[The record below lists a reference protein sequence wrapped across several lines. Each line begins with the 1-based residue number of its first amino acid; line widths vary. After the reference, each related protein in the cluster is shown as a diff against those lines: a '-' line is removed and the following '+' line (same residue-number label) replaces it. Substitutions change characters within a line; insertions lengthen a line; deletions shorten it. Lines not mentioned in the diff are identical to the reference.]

1 MTKSDELKWLKGVLA
16 EGGRLSEPSVK
27 PIEPEIRSGGTFL
40 FQDPF
45 SPVEPEDKRA
55 AVRQM
60 RNEGGTLGTCIIE
73 WGYDVGRINAR
84 RFRRWLQD
92 NEPTIVAVLKDAG
105 LADDAKYLGTY
116 AVFST
121 TEKHTGNYRTI
132 WSFNSFEGVQRFNAL
147 IENQENI
154 LAQLIEELYENFRD
168 HSPGAGQSQQI
179 YQPAASAHRL

>member
-1 MTKSDELKWLKGVLA
+1 MTESDELKWLKGVLA
-16 EGGRLSEPSVK
+16 EGGRLNEPSVK

-40 FQDPF
+40 FQDPLH
-45 SPVEPEDKRA
+45 PTEPEDKRTA
-55 AVRQM
+55 ARQS
-60 RNEGGTLGTCIIE
+60 RDECGALGTCIIE
-73 WGYDVGRINAR
+73 WGYDVGRTNAR
-84 RFRRWLQD
+84 AFRQWLKD
-92 NEPTIVAVLKDAG
+92 NEHTIIKTLRDAG

-147 IENQENI
+147 MENEDSM
-154 LAQLIEELYENFRD
+154 LAQLIAELYDAFRD

-179 YQPAASAHRL
+179 YQPAVSTHRL